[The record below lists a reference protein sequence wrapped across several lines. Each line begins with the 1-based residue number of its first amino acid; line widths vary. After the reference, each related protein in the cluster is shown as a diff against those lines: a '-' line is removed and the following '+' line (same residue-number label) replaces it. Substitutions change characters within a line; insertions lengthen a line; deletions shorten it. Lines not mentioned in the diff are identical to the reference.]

1 MLLKNGILSV
11 QHYLLFLK
19 DNIYQ
24 KTTNNYFFNQLS
36 SFFMLFYANKP
47 IFQVFLKKHL
57 QTFERFIKYCIFSA
71 D

>member
-36 SFFMLFYANKP
+36 SFFHA
-47 IFQVFLKKHL
+47 FL
-57 QTFERFIKYCIFSA
+57 C
-71 D
+71 